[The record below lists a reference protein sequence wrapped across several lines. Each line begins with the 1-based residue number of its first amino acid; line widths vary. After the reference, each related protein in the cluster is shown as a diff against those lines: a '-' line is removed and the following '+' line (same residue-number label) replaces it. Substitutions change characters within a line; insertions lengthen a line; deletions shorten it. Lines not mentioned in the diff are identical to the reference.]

1 MDESLRLLLLVC
13 LATALFIHGRWR
25 FDLVAFFTLML
36 AVVIGVVPANHA
48 FSGFSHP
55 AVITVAAVMVLSQTI
70 SHSGIIDNLMEKT
83 TPKTRQVSWHVFIL
97 SSLSAFL
104 SAFMNNTGAL
114 ALLIPASLQTSRKK
128 RISPS
133 RLLMPLA
140 FASALGGMIT
150 LIGTPPNII
159 ISSIREEA
167 LGSPFLLFDFA
178 PVGLLLTVICIAFMV
193 VIGWRLLPLRA
204 KNSRGGNDIFQIQ
217 NYVTEVLIPDTSS
230 YVNVTKKQFSKMVH
244 ADFTILGMIRS
255 GRKKLMLRENQRF
268 KAGDIL
274 IIEAV
279 HSELKKIQAKG
290 SLEIL
295 SGKKLQ
301 SDLQSR
307 EVELAEI
314 VIPPNSRLIGRSF
327 KHSRVHQRYNINLI
341 AISRH
346 GSPVQKRILEAKL
359 QVGDVILLQGS
370 RDSVHEA
377 VNNLKLLPL
386 LERGVHVSSKHHTW
400 LPIGFFIASL
410 MSIALLKLNVG
421 ISFCLAILGLILTN
435 TLPIRHVYRF
445 IDWSVIMLV
454 AAMIPVGQALETTGA
469 TDIIAKNLLLYAE
482 HWGPHIILIV
492 IMALT
497 MVLSAALNN
506 AATTVLMAPIAIALA
521 HSFDV
526 SIDPFLMAVCIG
538 ASCSFLSPIG
548 HQNNV
553 LVMGPGAYKFT
564 DYFLLGLPLEVIILL
579 AGVPSILHFWPL

>member
-1 MDESLRLLLLVC
+1 MDDSLRLLILV
-13 LATALFIHGRWR
+13 LIATSLFIYGRWR

-36 AVVIGVVPANHA
+36 AVVIGVVPASDA
-48 FSGFSHP
+48 FDGFSHP
-55 AVITVAAVMVLSQTI
+55 AVVTVAAVMVLSQTI
-70 SHSGIIDNLMEKT
+70 THSGIIESLMEKM
-83 TPKTRQVSWHVFIL
+83 TPKTRQVSWHVLVL

-114 ALLIPASLQTSRKK
+114 ALLIPATLQTSMKR

-140 FASALGGMIT
+140 FASAMGGMIT

-159 ISSIREEA
+159 ISSLREQYI
-167 LGSPFLLFDFA
+167 GKPFLLFDFA
-178 PVGLLLTVICIAFMV
+178 PVGLLLSVICIAFMV
-193 VIGWRLLPLRA
+193 IIGWRILPLRA
-204 KNSRGGNDIFQIQ
+204 KNARGGNDIFQIQ
-217 NYVTEVLIPDTSS
+217 NYLTEVLIPKSSS
-230 YVNVTKKQFSKMVH
+230 YVGVTKKQFSKMVH
-244 ADFTILGMIRS
+244 GDFTILGMIRDD
-255 GRKKLMLRENQRF
+255 RKKLMLRENQRF

-290 SLEIL
+290 TLEIL

-307 EVELAEI
+307 EVELAEV
-314 VIPPNSRLIGRSF
+314 VIPPNSRLVGRSF
-327 KHSRVHQRYNINLI
+327 KQSRVQQRYTINLI

-346 GSPVQKRILEAKL
+346 GQPIQTRILDTKL
-359 QVGDVILLQGS
+359 QVGDVILLQGNPE
-370 RDSVHEA
+370 SVHEA
-377 VNNLKLLPL
+377 INNLKLLPL
-386 LERGVHVSSKHHTW
+386 LERGVHVTSKHHTW
-400 LPIGFFIASL
+400 LPISFFILSL
-410 MSIALLKLNVG
+410 VGIALFKIPVS

-435 TLPIRHVYRF
+435 TLPVRHVYRF

-454 AAMIPVGQALETTGA
+454 AAMIPVGQALETTGG
-469 TDIIAKNLLLYAE
+469 TQIIADHLLLYAQD
-482 HWGPHIILIV
+482 WGPYIVLAV
-492 IMALT
+492 IMGMT

-506 AATTVLMAPIAIALA
+506 AATTVIMAPIAVALA
-521 HSFDV
+521 HSFGV
-526 SIDPFLMAVCIG
+526 NIDPFLMAVCIG

-564 DYFLLGLPLEVIILL
+564 DYFLLGLPLEIIILA
-579 AGVPSILHFWPL
+579 AGVPIILHFWPL